1 MEEQVTPANTPEGY
15 LMRAFV
21 SCLIL
26 QLRISYVPTRSE
38 QIANANLSMSKGP
51 KALLQT
57 NIAIF
62 LYIFTT
68 GLFFLPGT
76 KIPTCL

>member
-38 QIANANLSMSKGP
+38 QIANANLSMSHGH
-51 KALLQT
+51 KALQET
-57 NIAIF
+57 NIANFPKLMRYRAI
-62 LYIFTT
+62 IR
-68 GLFFLPGT
+68 PGT
-76 KIPTCL
+76 KITS